1 MIKLNEVS
9 VNYGTIKALNKVSI
23 EVKKGQIV
31 CLIGANAAGKST
43 CLKSISGLV
52 PCSEG
57 EIIYDGRNINKY
69 SIEQR
74 VSSGIIHL
82 LEGRRLFKDQAVEDN
97 LMLAAYLRLKDSR
110 NDVQEDIEGIYQ
122 RFPIL
127 HERRKQIAGTLS
139 GGEQQ
144 MLIISK
150 ALLAKPRL
158 LLLDEPSMGLAPIIV
173 QNLFD
178 YLLELRD
185 GGLTILMVEQFAA
198 QAFSVADHIYIL
210 QLGKIVAD
218 ESCQQLSSK
227 DVKYLINMYMTEVN
241 N

>member
-9 VNYGTIKALNKVSI
+9 VNYGTIKALDKISI
-23 EVKKGQIV
+23 EVKRGQIV

-52 PCSEG
+52 QCSEG
-57 EIIYDGRNINKY
+57 EIIYDGSNINKY
-69 SIEQR
+69 SIGQR

-97 LMLAAYLRLKDSR
+97 LMLAAYLRLKDSS
-110 NDVQEDIEGIYQ
+110 NAVQQDMESIYQ

-127 HERRKQIAGTLS
+127 YERRKQIAGTLS

-144 MLIISK
+144 MLIISQ
-150 ALLAKPRL
+150 ALLAKPKL

-173 QNLFD
+173 QHLFD

-185 GGLTILMVEQFAA
+185 DGLTILMVEQFAA
-198 QAFSVADHIYIL
+198 QAFSIADHIYIL

-218 ESCQQLSSK
+218 ESCQELSSK
-227 DVKYLINMYMTEVN
+227 DVKYLINMYMTEKTN
-241 N
+241 